1 MKRGEDDSPSAHTP
15 AEAPTPLRA
24 LKGFDITAERVSF
37 HLSQPGEDD
46 LLLSAGNIAKL
57 FCGAF

>member
-24 LKGFDITAERVSF
+24 LKWFDVTAERVCF
-37 HLSQPGEDD
+37 HLSKPGEDEF
-46 LLLSAGNIAKL
+46 LLSAGDIAKL
-57 FCGAF
+57 FCGVF